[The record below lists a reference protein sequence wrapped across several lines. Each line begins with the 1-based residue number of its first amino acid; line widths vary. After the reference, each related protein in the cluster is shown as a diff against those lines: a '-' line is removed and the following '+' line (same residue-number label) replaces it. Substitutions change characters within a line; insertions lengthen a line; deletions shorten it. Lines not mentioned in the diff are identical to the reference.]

1 MDLYSFLL
9 FVGPLIASPAA
20 LGVAWYLWLRTP
32 EDFEIA
38 QWRRVLVFLGLLSA
52 SGNVVL
58 FCVYVIRRN
67 IFHGRYALATGDVW
81 STVGFDLVLLAIFGS
96 AFGLRPRPRRPF
108 DLSRRTLG
116 IRSLGADRNYD
127 FLIVSIRNWRFAP

>member
-38 QWRRVLVFLGLLSA
+38 QWRRVLVVSGATLRVRERRAVLRLRNPPKYLSRA
-52 SGNVVL
+52 LRAWNGRCLVDSRFRSGSSRH
-58 FCVYVIRRN
+58 IR
-67 IFHGRYALATGDVW
+67 L
-81 STVGFDLVLLAIFGS
+81 
-96 AFGLRPRPRRPF
+96 GLRPRPRRPF

>member
-9 FVGPLIASPAA
+9 FVGPLIASPVA

-32 EDFEIA
+32 EDFDIA

-58 FCVYVIRRN
+58 FCAYVIRRN
-67 IFHGRYALATGDVW
+67 IFHGRYALGTGDVW

-96 AFGLRPRPRRPF
+96 AFGRGRVAFSIFLAA
-108 DLSRRTLG
+108 LLG
-116 IRSLGADRNYD
+116 FGLWVLTAITI
-127 FLIVSIRNWRFAP
+127 F

>member
-38 QWRRVLVFLGLLSA
+38 QWRRVLVFLGLLFA
-52 SGNVVL
+52 PGNVVL
-58 FCVYVIRRN
+58 FCPYVIHRN
-67 IFHGRYALATGDVW
+67 LFHGRYALETGDV
-81 STVGFDLVLLAIFGS
+81 
-96 AFGLRPRPRRPF
+96 
-108 DLSRRTLG
+108 
-116 IRSLGADRNYD
+116 
-127 FLIVSIRNWRFAP
+127 